1 MSARLL
7 RRHGGLLALAVYEA
21 AAYSRTC
28 TRRFMIWW
36 RVRSADLPLKIMF
49 RLWCVSVDCGRVRI
63 ACSHH
68 TSYYHTSYNA
78 RRTRVTATPRSAMPC
93 ACNARWPLPRVPV
106 RLDEFRLLVCP
117 HVRRARRIPPQRK
130 APPPDPLPRRRV
142 RRRVGLEK
150 EHMHSPSNPLPRLLC
165 IGRPPHEELGTL
177 AIDHARDKAA
187 RRRDGHAPH
196 RARVCVECGALARVD
211 VFEERP
217 DLDRPVVAS
226 AAHQHRA
233 TEGEALH

>member
-117 HVRRARRIPPQRK
+117 HVRRARRIPHSTKGPIPRPVAQTPCE
-130 APPPDPLPRRRV
+130 APSRSREGAHAQPLSSSI
-142 RRRVGLEK
+142 
-150 EHMHSPSNPLPRLLC
+150 SPSLHQPASTRRACLDQHSLP
-165 IGRPPHEELGTL
+165 
-177 AIDHARDKAA
+177 
-187 RRRDGHAPH
+187 
-196 RARVCVECGALARVD
+196 
-211 VFEERP
+211 
-217 DLDRPVVAS
+217 
-226 AAHQHRA
+226 HQCH
-233 TEGEALH
+233 